1 MVTRIG
7 LESYEVMACHGAY
20 DFEREK
26 KQPFVISIWATLVS
40 DVDEDNLEMT
50 LNYADLQTA
59 VYDEVVNSEPVKLM
73 ETLCKKLV
81 ERISQNSLVES
92 ISYFTLLYIYWW
104 KWWIC
109 NVGGSSDG
117 SCSDGSCCCVGVV
130 LVWC

>member
-40 DVDEDNLEMT
+40 DVAEDNLEMT

-59 VYDEVVNSEPVKLM
+59 VDDEIINSEPVKLM
-73 ETLCKKLV
+73 ETLCKKLID
-81 ERISQNSLVES
+81 RISQNNLVES
-92 ISYFTLLYIYWW
+92 ISIRMEKPDAPFPHP
-104 KWWIC
+104 
-109 NVGGSSDG
+109 GGLA
-117 SCSDGSCCCVGVV
+117 VV
-130 LVWC
+130 EQEWTRD

>member
-26 KQPFVISIWATLVS
+26 KQPFVISVWATLVA

-59 VYDEVVNSEPVKLM
+59 VDYEIINSEPVKLM
-73 ETLCKKLV
+73 ETLCQKLIN
-81 ERISQNSLVES
+81 RISKNPLVES
-92 ISYFTLLYIYWW
+92 ISIRMEKPDAPFPHP
-104 KWWIC
+104 
-109 NVGGSSDG
+109 GGLA
-117 SCSDGSCCCVGVV
+117 VV
-130 LVWC
+130 EQEWTRD